1 MALPDMERT
10 KTMPCDTRTLT
21 GQTLSQRKQ
30 EVRDALARL
39 SIALI
44 KRQVR
49 PVIDRA
55 TGAITFAGWTEQARG
70 RVSDACA
77 YRMLMVTGSAL
88 ARAEIARAEQMAGR
102 GVSKQAVAAGAHSHD
117 GGGSWH
123 HGH

>member
-1 MALPDMERT
+1 
-10 KTMPCDTRTLT
+10 MPCDTRTLP
-21 GQTLSQRKQ
+21 GQTLSQRKA
-30 EVRDALARL
+30 EARDAIARL

-49 PVIDRA
+49 PVVDRT

-88 ARAEIARAEQMAGR
+88 ARAEIQRAELLAGR
-102 GVSKQAVAAGAHSHD
+102 GVNKQAVAAGIHSHD
-117 GGGSWH
+117 NGGSWH

>member
-1 MALPDMERT
+1 
-10 KTMPCDTRTLT
+10 MPCDTQRLPNQTLT
-21 GQTLSQRKQ
+21 QRKE
-30 EVRDALARL
+30 EVRDAIARL

-55 TGAITFAGWTEQARG
+55 TGAISFAGWTEAQRG

-88 ARAEIARAEQMAGR
+88 ARAEITRAEQMAGR
-102 GVSKQAVAAGAHSHD
+102 TVNRQAVAAGIHSHD
-117 GGGSWH
+117 NGRSWH